1 MSDGHEYKRRRFRC
15 KGWNGTSVMRFLV
28 RFLGFLFT
36 AGTVVFLVGVA
47 GVAGGIWHFSRD
59 LPDYSQLQDYEPP
72 VMTRVHASDG
82 ALLGEYSK
90 ERRLYLPIQ
99 AMPKLVTNAFLAAE
113 DKNFYEHGGID
124 FTGMARAAVAYAQNF
139 GSNKRPQG
147 ASTITQQVAK
157 NFLLTNEVSFTR
169 KIKEALLAMRIE
181 RAYSKD
187 RILELYLN
195 EIYLGL
201 GAYGI
206 AAASLVYFDKS
217 VNELT
222 IAEAAYLAA
231 LPKAPGTL
239 HPVRNRDRSTE
250 RRNYVI
256 DRLVENGW
264 IKQADADK
272 ARKEPLVVA
281 SRSNAAHTFA
291 GEYFAEEVRRDI
303 FERYGEKKL
312 YEGGLSVRTTL
323 DPKLQVMAR
332 KTVAAGLVNFDEA
345 QGWRGAMSK
354 LDISG
359 DWGVKLAE
367 VKSLSDIS
375 PWRMAVVLETSDQSA
390 RIGFQPGRE
399 LGGATSKDRQTGL
412 ITLEGVRWARAAS
425 ASARGKPPSA
435 VSQILSPGDV
445 IYADP
450 LFGKD
455 GNAVEGQYRLRQIP
469 EVSGAMVAMDPWTGR
484 VVAMVGGFSFDQ
496 SQFNRATQAYRQ
508 PGSTFKP
515 LVYSAAMDNG
525 YTPSTIMIDGPIEIE
540 QGQGGVWRPE
550 NFSVGS
556 YRGPITL
563 REALKWSVNTVTVRL
578 AQDVGMPLINEY
590 AKRFGVYEELP
601 NYLSY
606 SLGAGE
612 TTVMRMVTAYSM
624 FANGGRRVKPT
635 LIDRIQDRYG
645 RTIFRH
651 DAREC
656 RGCDAP
662 GGWKNQPEPQL
673 VDRRE
678 QVLDSMTA
686 YQITSMLEGVV
697 QGGTAS
703 VMREVGKPIAGK
715 TGTTS
720 DGKDVWFIGFSQDLV
735 VGLYLG
741 YDKPRS
747 LGRAA
752 QGGHTAAPIVKDFMK
767 LALANKPATP
777 FKISRRHQAG
787 PRRCQERH
795 ASQPRRRGRPH
806 DPGSVQAGHRAAG
819 QLLRRWR
826 CRPGWTRAT
835 GNLARRRQYHSPRNR
850 PALLADC
857 ALRRTPLHP
866 SDIIRK

>member
-1 MSDGHEYKRRRFRC
+1 
-15 KGWNGTSVMRFLV
+15 MRWLV
-28 RFLGFLFT
+28 RFVGFLFT
-36 AGTVVFLVGVA
+36 VGTVVFLVGVTA
-47 GVAGGIWHFSRD
+47 VAGLIWHYSKD
-59 LPDYSQLQDYEPP
+59 LPEYSQLQDYEPP
-72 VMTRVHASDG
+72 VMTRVHAADG

-99 AMPKLVTNAFLAAE
+99 AVPKLVINAFLAAE

-124 FTGMARAAVAYAQNF
+124 FTGMARAAVLLAQNF
-139 GSNKRPQG
+139 GSNRRPQG

-169 KIKEALLAMRIE
+169 KIKEALLAMRLE

-187 RILELYLN
+187 KILELNLN

-222 IAEAAYLAA
+222 VAEAAYLAA
-231 LPKAPGTL
+231 LPKAPSSL
-239 HPVRNRDRSTE
+239 HPVKNRDRAIE

-256 DRLVENGW
+256 DRLLENGW

-272 ARKEPLVVA
+272 ARKDALVVTN
-281 SRSNAAHTFA
+281 RTNAAHIFA
-291 GEYFAEEVRRDI
+291 GEYFAEEVRRDV

-332 KTVAAGLVNFDEA
+332 KTMAAGLVNFDEA
-345 QGWRGAMSK
+345 QGWRGAGNK
-354 LDISG
+354 LDIAG
-359 DWGVKLAE
+359 DWGVKLAD

-399 LGGATSKDRQTGL
+399 LGGAVAKERQTGN
-412 ITLEGVRWARAAS
+412 ITLDGVRWAKAAS
-425 ASARGKPPSA
+425 GPTRGKTPTS
-435 VSQILSPGDV
+435 VSQVLSPGDI

-450 LFGKD
+450 LIAKD
-455 GNAVEGQYRLRQIP
+455 GSLVEGQFRLRQLP

-484 VVAMVGGFSFDQ
+484 VLAMVGGFSFDQ

-508 PGSTFKP
+508 PGSTIKP
-515 LVYSAAMDNG
+515 IVYSSALDNG
-525 YTPSTIMIDGPIEIE
+525 YTPSTVLVDAPIEID
-540 QGQGGVWRPE
+540 QGQGAEVWRPD
-550 NFSVGS
+550 NFSVGR
-556 YRGPITL
+556 YRGPTTL
-563 REALKWSVNTVTVRL
+563 REALKWSLNTVTVRL
-578 AQDVGMPLINEY
+578 AQDVGMPLIGEY
-590 AKRFGVYEELP
+590 AKRFGIYDELP

-606 SLGAGE
+606 ALGTGE

-624 FANGGRRVKPT
+624 FANGGRRVKAT

-645 RTIFRH
+645 HTIFRH

-656 RGCDAP
+656 RGCEAP
-662 GGWKNQPEPQL
+662 DGWKNQPEPQL
-673 VDRRE
+673 VDHRE
-678 QVLDSMTA
+678 QVLDVTTA
-686 YQITSMLEGVV
+686 YQITSMMEGVV
-697 QGGTAS
+697 QGGTAT

-715 TGTTS
+715 TGTTT
-720 DGKDVWFIGFSQDLV
+720 DAKDLWFVGFSPDLV

-747 LGRAA
+747 LGRSA
-752 QGGHTAAPIVKDFMK
+752 QGGHTAGPIARDFMK
-767 LALANKPATP
+767 FALADKPAIP
-777 FKISRRHQAG
+777 FRVPAGIKLIRVDSKTGMRAG
-787 PRRCQERH
+787 PGD
-795 ASQPRRRGRPH
+795 SGRTILEAFK
-806 DPGSVQAGHRAAG
+806 PGTAPPDNYSAIGVADAEGRIPQGTAPDAGDIM
-819 QLLRRWR
+819 
-826 CRPGWTRAT
+826 RPGT
-835 GNLARRRQYHSPRNR
+835 GGLY
-850 PALLADC
+850 
-857 ALRRTPLHP
+857 
-866 SDIIRK
+866 